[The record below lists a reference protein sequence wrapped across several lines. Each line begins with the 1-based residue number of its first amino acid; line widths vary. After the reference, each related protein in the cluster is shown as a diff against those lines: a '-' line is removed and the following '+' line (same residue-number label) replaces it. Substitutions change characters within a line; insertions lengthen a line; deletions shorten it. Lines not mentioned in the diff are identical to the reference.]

1 MSFFLV
7 TGGAGFIGANLV
19 EYLVKKGEKV
29 RVLDNFSTGKK
40 ENLKE
45 FLKKID
51 FIEGDIR
58 DLKIVEKATKNIDY
72 VLHHAALRSVERSVD
87 NPLAS
92 NEVNVNGTI
101 NILSA
106 SLKNKVQKV
115 IYASSS
121 SAYGD
126 NKKLPLKESFAPAPK
141 SPYAVSK
148 LTGEYYCKVFS
159 EIYGLNTISLR
170 YFNVFGPR
178 QDPESKYSN
187 VIPIFLKWAFA
198 NEPLQ
203 IHGTGK
209 QARDFTYIDNVV
221 FANMLS
227 VKTKNTKGQVLNI
240 GCGKM
245 HSVLDIVSAIEKV
258 LNKKL
263 KKIFTKPRVGDVQY
277 TKASLINAQKILKYK
292 EQVAFFEGLKRTVKY
307 FQDNP
312 QRLLV

>member
-1 MSFFLV
+1 MAFYLV

-19 EYLVKKGEKV
+19 EFLVKKGEKV
-29 RVLDNFSTGKK
+29 RVLDNYSTGKK

-45 FLKKID
+45 FFKNID

-58 DLKIVEKATKNIDY
+58 DLKVVKKGTKNIDY

-92 NEVNVNGTI
+92 NEVNVNGTL

-106 SLKNKVQKV
+106 SLENKVQKV
-115 IYASSS
+115 VYASSS

-126 NKKLPLKESFAPAPK
+126 CDKLPLKESFSPAPK

-148 LTGEYYCKVFS
+148 LTGEYYCRVFS
-159 EIYGLNTISLR
+159 ELYGLDTISFR

-178 QDPESKYSN
+178 QDPEGKYSN

-198 NEPLQ
+198 DEPLQ

-221 FANMLS
+221 FANMQAVKVKNLS
-227 VKTKNTKGQVLNI
+227 GKVINI

-245 HSVLDIVSAIEKV
+245 YSVLD
-258 LNKKL
+258 
-263 KKIFTKPRVGDVQY
+263 
-277 TKASLINAQKILKYK
+277 
-292 EQVAFFEGLKRTVKY
+292 
-307 FQDNP
+307 
-312 QRLLV
+312 